1 MVLMKKGLSESE
13 KKSFMHVLRKL
24 AIATIH
30 HSCHELMV
38 RVMIL
43 VVSDGP
49 NRMKSVVNKPIDLKA
64 KRTMTSHAIR
74 TAMDMRL
81 SSKIV
86 SRKEVAIS
94 NVGSVTVLYVLYGS
108 K

>member
-1 MVLMKKGLSESE
+1 
-13 KKSFMHVLRKL
+13 
-24 AIATIH
+24 
-30 HSCHELMV
+30 
-38 RVMIL
+38 
-43 VVSDGP
+43 
-49 NRMKSVVNKPIDLKA
+49 
-64 KRTMTSHAIR
+64 MTSHAIR